1 MVNVA
6 NELKKL
12 GIEVS
17 DEQKESLK
25 KSMGE
30 ELYSKEEM
38 EDKVKKAS
46 SESEQWKT
54 RAESAE
60 KMLEGL
66 DGKSPEDILKERD
79 DWKRQAEDSK
89 KDYEAKIA
97 EHEKNELL
105 KEAFAEIEFTSESAK
120 KAIMEDIS
128 KGVSVRNGKL
138 IGFSDLIEEA
148 KKTDANAF
156 VNKQNQQT
164 PHAYFT
170 KPNENNSG
178 GDKPTT
184 RESILSIKDR
194 SERQK
199 AIAENISL
207 FQQ

>member
-1 MVNVA
+1 
-6 NELKKL
+6 
-12 GIEVS
+12 
-17 DEQKESLK
+17 
-25 KSMGE
+25 MGE
-30 ELYSKEEM
+30 ELYSKKEM
-38 EDKVKKAS
+38 EDKVNKAS

-60 KMLEGL
+60 RMLEGL
-66 DGKSPEDILKERD
+66 DGKSPEDILRERD

-97 EHEKNELL
+97 EHEKDELL

-120 KAIMEDIS
+120 KAIMKDIS
-128 KGVSVRNGKL
+128 ESVSVRNGKL

-156 VNKQNQQT
+156 VNKQNQPT

>member
-6 NELKKL
+6 KELKKL
-12 GIEVS
+12 GIEIS
-17 DEQKESLK
+17 DEQKESIK

-46 SESEQWKT
+46 SEAEQWKT

-120 KAIMEDIS
+120 KSIMKDIS
-128 KGVSVRNGKL
+128 ESVSVRNGKL

-156 VNKQNQQT
+156 VNKQNPPQA
-164 PHAYFT
+164 HFT

-178 GDKPTT
+178 CDKPTT

>member
-1 MVNVA
+1 MVNVV

-30 ELYSKEEM
+30 ELYSKKEM
-38 EDKVKKAS
+38 EDKVNKAS

-120 KAIMEDIS
+120 KAIMKDIS
-128 KGVSVRNGKL
+128 ESVSVKNGKL

-156 VNKQNQQT
+156 ANKQN
-164 PHAYFT
+164 PPAHFT

-184 RESILSIKDR
+184 RESILSIKDK

>member
-6 NELKKL
+6 NELNKL

-30 ELYSKEEM
+30 ELYSKKEM
-38 EDKVKKAS
+38 EDKVNKAS

-97 EHEKNELL
+97 EHEKDELL
-105 KEAFAEIEFTSESAK
+105 KEAFEEIEFTSESAK

-156 VNKQNQQT
+156 VNKQT
-164 PHAYFT
+164 PPARFT
-170 KPNENNSG
+170 KPNENDPG
-178 GDKPTT
+178 GDKHAT

>member
-60 KMLEGL
+60 RMLEGL
-66 DGKSPEDILKERD
+66 DGKSPEDILRERD
-79 DWKRQAEDSK
+79 DWKRQAEDSQ

-156 VNKQNQQT
+156 VNNQT
-164 PHAYFT
+164 PPARFT
-170 KPNENNSG
+170 KPNENDPG
-178 GDKPTT
+178 GDKHAT

>member
-46 SESEQWKT
+46 SESEQWKN

-97 EHEKNELL
+97 EHEKDELL

-120 KAIMEDIS
+120 KAIMKDIS
-128 KGVSVRNGKL
+128 ESVSVRNGKL

-156 VNKQNQQT
+156 VNKQT
-164 PHAYFT
+164 PPARFT
-170 KPNENNSG
+170 KPNENDPG
-178 GDKPTT
+178 GDKHAT
-184 RESILSIKDR
+184 RESILSIKNR

>member
-1 MVNVA
+1 MVNVS

-30 ELYSKEEM
+30 ELYSKKEM
-38 EDKVKKAS
+38 EDKVNKAS

-97 EHEKNELL
+97 EHEKDELL

-120 KAIMEDIS
+120 KAIMKDIS
-128 KGVSVRNGKL
+128 ESVSVKNGKL

-156 VNKQNQQT
+156 VNKQT
-164 PHAYFT
+164 PPARFT
-170 KPNENNSG
+170 KPNENDPG
-178 GDKPTT
+178 GDKHAT

>member
-30 ELYSKEEM
+30 ELYSKKEM
-38 EDKVKKAS
+38 EDKVNKAS

-97 EHEKNELL
+97 EHEKDELL

-120 KAIMEDIS
+120 KAIMKDIS
-128 KGVSVRNGKL
+128 ESVSVRNGKL

-148 KKTDANAF
+148 KKIDANAF
-156 VNKQNQQT
+156 VNKQN
-164 PHAYFT
+164 PKAYFT

-178 GDKPTT
+178 GDKPAT

>member
-6 NELKKL
+6 KELKKL
-12 GIEVS
+12 GIEIS

-38 EDKVKKAS
+38 EDKVKK
-46 SESEQWKT
+46 ESEQWKT
-54 RAESAE
+54 RAESSE

>member
-30 ELYSKEEM
+30 ELYSKKEM
-38 EDKVKKAS
+38 EDKVDKAS

-54 RAESAE
+54 RAETAE

-89 KDYEAKIA
+89 KEYEAKIA
-97 EHEKNELL
+97 EHEKDELL

-120 KAIMEDIS
+120 KAIMKDIS
-128 KGVSVRNGKL
+128 ESVSVRNGKL

-156 VNKQNQQT
+156 VNKQN
-164 PHAYFT
+164 PKAYFT
-170 KPNENNSG
+170 KPNEKNSG

>member
-17 DEQKESLK
+17 DEQKESIK

-30 ELYSKEEM
+30 ELYSKKEM
-38 EDKVKKAS
+38 EDKVK

-79 DWKRQAEDSK
+79 DWKRKAEDSK

-156 VNKQNQQT
+156 VNKQNQ
-164 PHAYFT
+164 PNPKAYFT

>member
-25 KSMGE
+25 KSIGE
-30 ELYSKEEM
+30 ELYSKKEM
-38 EDKVKKAS
+38 EDKVNKAS

-120 KAIMEDIS
+120 KAIMKDIS
-128 KGVSVRNGKL
+128 ESVSVKNGKL

-156 VNKQNQQT
+156 VNKQNQPI

>member
-6 NELKKL
+6 KELKKL
-12 GIEVS
+12 GIEIS

-46 SESEQWKT
+46 SESEQWKN

-97 EHEKNELL
+97 EHEKDELL

-120 KAIMEDIS
+120 KAIMKDIS
-128 KGVSVRNGKL
+128 ESVSVKNGKL

-156 VNKQNQQT
+156 VNKQT
-164 PHAYFT
+164 PPARFT
-170 KPNENNSG
+170 KPNENDPG
-178 GDKPTT
+178 GDKHAT

>member
-1 MVNVA
+1 MVNVV

-30 ELYSKEEM
+30 ELYSKKEM
-38 EDKVKKAS
+38 EDKVDKAS
-46 SESEQWKT
+46 SESEQWKN

-97 EHEKNELL
+97 EHEKDELL

-120 KAIMEDIS
+120 KAIMKDIS
-128 KGVSVRNGKL
+128 ESVSVKNGKL

-156 VNKQNQQT
+156 VNKQN
-164 PHAYFT
+164 PKAYFT

-178 GDKPTT
+178 GDKPAT

>member
-30 ELYSKEEM
+30 ELYSKKEM
-38 EDKVKKAS
+38 EDKVNKAS

-79 DWKRQAEDSK
+79 NWKRQAEDSK

-105 KEAFAEIEFTSESAK
+105 KEAFEEIEFTSESAK
-120 KAIMEDIS
+120 KAIMKDIS
-128 KGVSVRNGKL
+128 ESVSVKNGKL

-156 VNKQNQQT
+156 VNKQTQ
-164 PHAYFT
+164 PARFT
-170 KPNENNSG
+170 KPNENDPG
-178 GDKPTT
+178 GDKHAT

>member
-46 SESEQWKT
+46 SESEQWKI

-89 KDYEAKIA
+89 KEYEAKIA
-97 EHEKNELL
+97 DHEKNELL

-120 KAIMEDIS
+120 KAIMKDIS
-128 KGVSVRNGKL
+128 ESVSVKNGKL

-156 VNKQNQQT
+156 VNKQT
-164 PHAYFT
+164 PPAHFT
-170 KPNENNSG
+170 KPSEKDPD
-178 GDKPTT
+178 GDKTTT

>member
-6 NELKKL
+6 NELKKI

-30 ELYSKEEM
+30 ELYSKKEM
-38 EDKVKKAS
+38 EDKVNKVNK
-46 SESEQWKT
+46 ESEQWKT

-89 KDYEAKIA
+89 KEYEAKIA

-120 KAIMEDIS
+120 KAIMKDIS
-128 KGVSVRNGKL
+128 ESVSVKNGKL
-138 IGFSDLIEEA
+138 IGFNDLIEEA

-156 VNKQNQQT
+156 VNKQT
-164 PHAYFT
+164 PPARFT
-170 KPNENNSG
+170 KPNGNDSG

>member
-17 DEQKESLK
+17 DEQKESIK

-30 ELYSKEEM
+30 ELYSKKEM
-38 EDKVKKAS
+38 EDKVNKAS

-66 DGKSPEDILKERD
+66 DGKSPEDILRERD

-89 KDYEAKIA
+89 KDYEAIIA

-105 KEAFAEIEFTSESAK
+105 KEAFAEIEFTSETAK

-156 VNKQNQQT
+156 VNKQNQ
-164 PHAYFT
+164 PNPKAYFT

>member
-38 EDKVKKAS
+38 EDKVKK
-46 SESEQWKT
+46 ESEQWKT

-97 EHEKNELL
+97 EHEKDELL

-120 KAIMEDIS
+120 KAIMKDIS
-128 KGVSVRNGKL
+128 ESVSVRNGKL

>member
-6 NELKKL
+6 KELKKL
-12 GIEVS
+12 GIEIS

-60 KMLEGL
+60 KMLEGF

-97 EHEKNELL
+97 EHEKDELL

-120 KAIMEDIS
+120 KSIMKDIS
-128 KGVSVRNGKL
+128 ESVSVRNGKL

-156 VNKQNQQT
+156 VNKQN
-164 PHAYFT
+164 PKAYFT

-178 GDKPTT
+178 GDKPAT

>member
-1 MVNVA
+1 MVNVV

-30 ELYSKEEM
+30 ELYSKKEM
-38 EDKVKKAS
+38 EDKVDKAS

-54 RAESAE
+54 RAETAE

-89 KDYEAKIA
+89 KEYEAKIA
-97 EHEKNELL
+97 EHEKSELL

-156 VNKQNQQT
+156 VNKQN
-164 PHAYFT
+164 PPAHFT
-170 KPNENNSG
+170 KPNGNDSC

>member
-1 MVNVA
+1 M
-6 NELKKL
+6 
-12 GIEVS
+12 
-17 DEQKESLK
+17 
-25 KSMGE
+25 
-30 ELYSKEEM
+30 
-38 EDKVKKAS
+38 
-46 SESEQWKT
+46 
-54 RAESAE
+54 R
-60 KMLEGL
+60 EGL

-97 EHEKNELL
+97 EHEKDELL

-128 KGVSVRNGKL
+128 KGVSVRNG
-138 IGFSDLIEEA
+138 DLIEEA

>member
-30 ELYSKEEM
+30 ELYSKKEM
-38 EDKVKKAS
+38 EDKVNKAS

-97 EHEKNELL
+97 EHEKDELL

-120 KAIMEDIS
+120 KAIMKDIS
-128 KGVSVRNGKL
+128 ESVSVRNGKL

-156 VNKQNQQT
+156 VNKQNH

>member
-30 ELYSKEEM
+30 ELYSKKEM
-38 EDKVKKAS
+38 DDKVNKAS

-54 RAESAE
+54 RAETAE

-89 KDYEAKIA
+89 KEYEAKIA
-97 EHEKNELL
+97 DHEKNELL

-120 KAIMEDIS
+120 KAIMKDIS
-128 KGVSVRNGKL
+128 ESVSVKNGKL

-156 VNKQNQQT
+156 VNKQN
-164 PHAYFT
+164 PKAYFT

-178 GDKPTT
+178 GDKPAT

>member
-38 EDKVKKAS
+38 EDKVKK
-46 SESEQWKT
+46 ESEQWKT

-97 EHEKNELL
+97 EHEKDELL

-120 KAIMEDIS
+120 KAIMKDIS
-128 KGVSVRNGKL
+128 ESVSVKNGKL

-156 VNKQNQQT
+156 VNKQN
-164 PHAYFT
+164 PKAYFT
-170 KPNENNSG
+170 KPNEKNSG

>member
-46 SESEQWKT
+46 SESEQWKN

-97 EHEKNELL
+97 EHEKDELL

-120 KAIMEDIS
+120 KAIMKDIS
-128 KGVSVRNGKL
+128 ESVSVKNGKL

-156 VNKQNQQT
+156 VNKQN
-164 PHAYFT
+164 PKAYFT

-178 GDKPTT
+178 GDKPAT

>member
-6 NELKKL
+6 KELKKL
-12 GIEVS
+12 GIEIS

-46 SESEQWKT
+46 SESEQWKN

-105 KEAFAEIEFTSESAK
+105 KEAFEEIEFTSESAK
-120 KAIMEDIS
+120 KAIMKDIS
-128 KGVSVRNGKL
+128 ESVSVKNGKL

-156 VNKQNQQT
+156 VNKQT
-164 PHAYFT
+164 PPARFT
-170 KPNENNSG
+170 KPNENDPG
-178 GDKPTT
+178 GDKHAT

>member
-6 NELKKL
+6 KELKKL
-12 GIEVS
+12 GIEIS

-66 DGKSPEDILKERD
+66 DGKIPEDILKERD

-97 EHEKNELL
+97 EHEKDELL

-120 KAIMEDIS
+120 KAIMKDIS
-128 KGVSVRNGKL
+128 ESVSVRNGKL

-156 VNKQNQQT
+156 VNKQT
-164 PHAYFT
+164 PPARFT
-170 KPNENNSG
+170 KPNENDPG

>member
-156 VNKQNQQT
+156 VNKQTQ
-164 PHAYFT
+164 PARFT
-170 KPNENNSG
+170 KPNEHDSS
-178 GDKPTT
+178 GDKHTT

>member
-30 ELYSKEEM
+30 ELYSKKEM
-38 EDKVKKAS
+38 EDKVNKAS

-79 DWKRQAEDSK
+79 DWKRQAEDFK

-156 VNKQNQQT
+156 VNKQT
-164 PHAYFT
+164 PPARFT

-178 GDKPTT
+178 DDKPAT

>member
-105 KEAFAEIEFTSESAK
+105 KEAFEEIEFTSESAK
-120 KAIMEDIS
+120 KAIMKDIS
-128 KGVSVRNGKL
+128 ESVSVKNGKL

-156 VNKQNQQT
+156 VNKQT
-164 PHAYFT
+164 PPARFT
-170 KPNENNSG
+170 KPNEDDPG
-178 GDKPTT
+178 GDKHAT

>member
-89 KDYEAKIA
+89 KEYEDKIA

-156 VNKQNQQT
+156 VNKQNSPQA
-164 PHAYFT
+164 HFT
-170 KPNENNSG
+170 KPNANNSG
-178 GDKPTT
+178 DDKPTT

>member
-1 MVNVA
+1 
-6 NELKKL
+6 
-12 GIEVS
+12 
-17 DEQKESLK
+17 
-25 KSMGE
+25 
-30 ELYSKEEM
+30 M
-38 EDKVKKAS
+38 EDKVNKAL

-156 VNKQNQQT
+156 VNKQN
-164 PHAYFT
+164 PKAYFT

-178 GDKPTT
+178 VDKPTT

>member
-30 ELYSKEEM
+30 ELYSKKEM
-38 EDKVKKAS
+38 EDKVNKAS

-97 EHEKNELL
+97 EHEKDELL
-105 KEAFAEIEFTSESAK
+105 KEAFEEIEFTSESAK
-120 KAIMEDIS
+120 KAIMKDIS
-128 KGVSVRNGKL
+128 ESVSVKNGKL

-156 VNKQNQQT
+156 VNKQT
-164 PHAYFT
+164 PPARFT
-170 KPNENNSG
+170 KPNENDPG
-178 GDKPTT
+178 GDKHAT

>member
-30 ELYSKEEM
+30 ELYSKKEM
-38 EDKVKKAS
+38 EDKVNKAS
-46 SESEQWKT
+46 SEFEQWKN

-66 DGKSPEDILKERD
+66 DGKSPKDILKERD

-97 EHEKNELL
+97 EHEKDELL

-120 KAIMEDIS
+120 KAIMKDIS
-128 KGVSVRNGKL
+128 ESVSVKNGKL

-156 VNKQNQQT
+156 VNKQN
-164 PHAYFT
+164 PKAYFT

-178 GDKPTT
+178 GDKPAT

>member
-38 EDKVKKAS
+38 EDKVKK
-46 SESEQWKT
+46 ESEQWKT

-156 VNKQNQQT
+156 VNKQNP
-164 PHAYFT
+164 PHAHFT

>member
-1 MVNVA
+1 
-6 NELKKL
+6 
-12 GIEVS
+12 
-17 DEQKESLK
+17 
-25 KSMGE
+25 
-30 ELYSKEEM
+30 M
-38 EDKVKKAS
+38 EDKVNKAS

-97 EHEKNELL
+97 EHEKDELL

-128 KGVSVRNGKL
+128 ESVSVKNGKL

-156 VNKQNQQT
+156 VNKQT
-164 PHAYFT
+164 PPARFT
-170 KPNENNSG
+170 KPNENDPG
-178 GDKPTT
+178 GDKHAT

>member
-1 MVNVA
+1 MVNVV

-30 ELYSKEEM
+30 ELYSKKEM
-38 EDKVKKAS
+38 EDKVNKAS

-79 DWKRQAEDSK
+79 DWKRQAENSK

-120 KAIMEDIS
+120 KAIMKDIS
-128 KGVSVRNGKL
+128 ESVSVKNGKL

-156 VNKQNQQT
+156 ANKQN
-164 PHAYFT
+164 PPAHFT

-184 RESILSIKDR
+184 RESILSIKDK

>member
-6 NELKKL
+6 KELKKL
-12 GIEVS
+12 GIEIS

-97 EHEKNELL
+97 EHEKDELL

-120 KAIMEDIS
+120 KSIMKDIS
-128 KGVSVRNGKL
+128 ESVSVRNGKL

-156 VNKQNQQT
+156 VNKQN
-164 PHAYFT
+164 PKAYFT

-178 GDKPTT
+178 GDKPAT

>member
-30 ELYSKEEM
+30 ELYSKKEM
-38 EDKVKKAS
+38 EDKVNKAS
-46 SESEQWKT
+46 SESEQWKI

-97 EHEKNELL
+97 EHEKDELL

-120 KAIMEDIS
+120 KAIMKDIS
-128 KGVSVRNGKL
+128 ESVSVKNGKL

-156 VNKQNQQT
+156 VNKQN
-164 PHAYFT
+164 PKAYFT

-178 GDKPTT
+178 GDKPAT